1 MREDPHTLDDLRR
14 IRPWITPKREL
25 KMKAAFNCPLCGE
38 LIEMAF
44 TEDKL
49 KELLKGFIKA
59 RGAVR

>member
-1 MREDPHTLDDLRR
+1 MSEEPHTLDDLRL
-14 IRPWITPKREL
+14 RPFVTPKKEMM
-25 KMKAAFNCPLCGE
+25 MKAAFTCPLCGE

-59 RGAVR
+59 RGVVR